1 MIRLRKP
8 VSAIVKAFLRLCC
21 HLWPWHVRPDVQP
34 PWMLQGDVMVAEDL
48 SKLLGPR
55 LVACFLHEV
64 KSVLSTVAHLRNSKS
79 NQASWLAAWRD
90 RKIYMHRSHLGMAVQ
105 VFSSHTMLLPTKR
118 HQNSASAEPDSI
130 ERFHRRIGLYVLH

>member
-1 MIRLRKP
+1 
-8 VSAIVKAFLRLCC
+8 
-21 HLWPWHVRPDVQP
+21 
-34 PWMLQGDVMVAEDL
+34 MVAEDL

-105 VFSSHTMLLPTKR
+105 VPCSVCLSLQLPT
-118 HQNSASAEPDSI
+118 NSYHDCRWQ
-130 ERFHRRIGLYVLH
+130 ERTSKAVAAIPHPGRLGH

>member
-1 MIRLRKP
+1 M
-8 VSAIVKAFLRLCC
+8 V
-21 HLWPWHVRPDVQP
+21 
-34 PWMLQGDVMVAEDL
+34 QGDVMVAEDL

-105 VFSSHTMLLPTKR
+105 VSVVNILLQRSGPKSGHTGLWFS
-118 HQNSASAEPDSI
+118 
-130 ERFHRRIGLYVLH
+130 